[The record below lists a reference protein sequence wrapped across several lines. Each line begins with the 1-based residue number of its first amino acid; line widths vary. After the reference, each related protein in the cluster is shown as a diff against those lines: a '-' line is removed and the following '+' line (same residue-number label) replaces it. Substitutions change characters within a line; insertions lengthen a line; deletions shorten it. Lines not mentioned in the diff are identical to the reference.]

1 MRLIAFFA
9 AIAVLFALA
18 DPSTAQVRYS
28 GVADP
33 RAQTP
38 SAQAAGLRLLTWPG
52 KVTPAAGRAPA
63 LRPQADYRPL
73 GYAPARYTP
82 LQPAFPAPARP
93 AAAPMAA
100 APSAALP
107 TSIYAAPPAT
117 PAPVAPIRA
126 LALAAPTSGD
136 PPASVRFYSLHR
148 PYGDTPDPVPLTPQF
163 FSDASPD
170 LAQPPPPVARPA
182 TTATGRVLRPTPA
195 DPDTSAGAGTGDSAG
210 T

>member
-28 GVADP
+28 GIQDP

-107 TSIYAAPPAT
+107 TSIYAAPPAN

-148 PYGDTPDPVPLTPQF
+148 PYGD
-163 FSDASPD
+163 
-170 LAQPPPPVARPA
+170 
-182 TTATGRVLRPTPA
+182 
-195 DPDTSAGAGTGDSAG
+195 SAG